1 MRLGC
6 SARRQHQKGAT
17 AISRYGGKVKIDRN
31 KLAKL
36 AEKVAAL
43 KTMKT
48 RELQQLYRDT
58 FKEECRTNNVQHL
71 RRRLAAKLQLD
82 AIPPEEQE
90 RLAAIEPHALNELR
104 KRVEQRRRAVEP
116 ITDPETGKARD
127 PRLPP
132 VGTVLTKRHKAEVY
146 SVTVLDDGF
155 EWQGKVY
162 KSLSAVAFEI
172 TGTRWNGMRFFRL
185 TKRKENTNE

>member
-1 MRLGC
+1 M
-6 SARRQHQKGAT
+6 
-17 AISRYGGKVKIDRN
+17 SRYGGKVKIDRH

-43 KTMKT
+43 KSMKT
-48 RELQQLYRDT
+48 RELQQMYRDL
-58 FKEECRTNNVQHL
+58 FKEDCRTNNVQHL

-90 RLAAIEPHALNELR
+90 RLTAIEPHALNELR

-116 ITDPETGKARD
+116 VTDPETGKARD

-132 VGTVLTKRHKAEVY
+132 VGTVLTKRHKAEVHHV
-146 SVTVLDDGF
+146 SILDDGF
-155 EWQGKVY
+155 EWMGKQY
-162 KSLSAVAFEI
+162 KSLSAVAFDI
-172 TGTRWNGMRFFRL
+172 TGTKWNGMRYFGL
-185 TKRKENTNE
+185 TKTKEKASE